1 VSNVEKYLVLNNYF
15 LREVLG
21 VASLKSVREV
31 LLRAKPGVDPDGVT
45 YFCRKLIDELDTLKI
60 EPSLLMA
67 YDKNIQTYVNH
78 INKLRNNV
86 TLKYFQ
92 YLALLVTEIYLDRL
106 TNDTNQF
113 VTDLNDFLHEYANE
127 VKFKKELSN
136 FTVDDLK
143 KLAFW
148 MATGSGKT
156 LIMHMNYLQFMRY
169 KPFEPS
175 NIILVTPNEGLS
187 SQHYDELLKSGIP
200 ATLYHEN
207 LLASTGSTVMAPGQV
222 LVIEITKLKE
232 EKKGGGVTLPVD
244 AFEGRNLVF
253 VDEGHKGKGS
263 EERVWARLRQAL
275 GANGFTFE
283 YSATFGQIL
292 DEKDWST
299 MEEYAKSIIFNY
311 SYKYFYNDQYGKDF
325 RVMNVKKAPSLAQMD
340 YSRVMFTAN
349 LLSFYQQLRSYQKH
363 RDLAILHNL
372 EKPLWI
378 FVGATVQGESS
389 DVALVTRFFREAVDG
404 SGLKDVA
411 ERILGGAYLDDDGN
425 DLFGDRFD
433 ELRQDFI
440 GAQQVES
447 ENDGGSHNWLDA
459 LWNDLMQRVF
469 HGRGSL
475 RVVQLSNAPGEFGL
489 RVGENPY
496 FGVINVGQ
504 DSGLVKALKSNG
516 FELEKDVITSSLFE
530 QIKETDSRIN
540 VLLGSRKFI
549 EGWDTWRVSS
559 MGLLNMGRGQGPQI
573 IQLFGRGV
581 RIKGK
586 NMTLQRSG
594 HTDLSAL
601 ETLFIYGIK
610 ANYLEQFL
618 EAIRKE
624 GVDYEEI
631 LIPIQLRHQEK
642 WKELV
647 VPVRSTSKPFEECV
661 VLALGS
667 AENIMDDYGETVVG
681 VGEKEEEQE
690 DEEHGVVAGDSGT
703 TTVTLDLSPQIGAYD
718 GSRPLDSTTTT
729 TESIEGG
736 QVKLG
741 KGSTSPLSWDEYAD
755 YVDWEAVYLEMLRF
769 KESRAYWNLVFD
781 VDSLKRIWKDNR
793 LTIYY
798 PGFEVRSVKDVADL
812 QGVVIQGLKKYV
824 DTFYSK
830 QERHWKTR
838 NMKPATLEEA
848 TGTSR
853 QMSLFTVN
861 EEQPS
866 YYVVK
871 VPSDNET
878 AVQRLKNLVVNM
890 TTATMMTTTNT
901 QLNGTSNASAGSGSN
916 AVNIGNGGGNNSNSN
931 VDPLLVLNELV
942 VVPLL
947 SQRAMNNLVKKAQ
960 QDNDWEAHPTPLN
973 EGEEKFL
980 KDLHHYVSEKGVPG
994 GFTPY
999 VMRNQS
1005 RTGIGFQLEWAGFY
1019 PDFIIWLVKPG
1030 GEQIIV
1036 FVDPHGLIHAH
1047 GLDDEK
1053 INFCCSGVK
1062 TIEKQ
1067 LRKKMR
1073 SGKAGRLAPPPGTS
1087 PAPAKVTLDAFIVST
1102 TPYDVLIKQRPDMD
1116 KPKALYEQKHV
1127 LFLED
1132 KDWPAKMLTKVVFG
1146 GDGEKNVL

>member
-1 VSNVEKYLVLNNYF
+1 MSNVEKYLVLSKYF
-15 LREVLG
+15 MREVLG
-21 VASLKSVREV
+21 VPSLKNVREV
-31 LLRAKPGVDPDGVT
+31 LLRAKPGVDSDGVT
-45 YFCRKLIDELDTLKI
+45 YFCRKLIDELDTTLKI
-60 EPSLLMA
+60 QPDMLMA
-67 YDKNIQTYVNH
+67 YDKNIQEYVDY
-78 INKLRNNV
+78 INKRRNNV
-86 TLKYFQ
+86 SLKYFQ

-106 TNDTNQF
+106 TNDTNRF
-113 VTDLNDFLHEYANE
+113 VSDLNEFLHTYSNE

-136 FTVDDLK
+136 FTSEDLK

-175 NIILVTPNEGLS
+175 NIILLTPNEGLS
-187 SQHYDELLKSGIP
+187 TQHHEELRISGIP

-207 LLASTGSTVMAPGQV
+207 LLAATGSTVIPGQV

-232 EKKGGGVTLPVD
+232 EKRGSGVTLPVD

-263 EERVWARLRQAL
+263 EERVWARLRDAL
-275 GANGFTFE
+275 GSNGFTFE

-292 DEKDWST
+292 SEKDWTT
-299 MEEYAKSIIFNY
+299 MEEYAKSIVFDY
-311 SYKYFYNDQYGKDF
+311 SYKFFYNDHYGKDF
-325 RVMNVKKAPSLAQMD
+325 RVMNVKKAPSLAQTD

-349 LLSFYQQLRSYQKH
+349 LLSFYQQLLSYQKN

-404 SGLKDVA
+404 SLKDVA
-411 ERILGGAYLDDDGN
+411 RRILSGDYLDDEGN

-433 ELRQDFI
+433 ELRKNFI
-440 GAQQVES
+440 EPRQMES
-447 ENDGGSHNWLDA
+447 EHGSGNWLDA
-459 LWNDLMQRVF
+459 LWDDLMQRVF

-496 FGVINVGQ
+496 FGLINVGQ
-504 DSGLVKALKSNG
+504 DSGLVRALKNNG

-594 HTDLSAL
+594 HPDLSNL

-631 LIPIQLRHQEK
+631 LVPIQARHQER

-661 VLALGS
+661 VLVLG
-667 AENIMDDYGETVVG
+667 AEENIMDDYYGETVAG
-681 VGEKEEEQE
+681 GKEEEQE
-690 DEEHGVVAGDSGT
+690 DEEHGGVAGDRGT
-703 TTVTLDLSPQIGAYD
+703 TTVTLDLSPQISTYD
-718 GSRPLDSTTTT
+718 GYRPRDLSSTT
-729 TESIEGG
+729 EAIAGG

-741 KGSTSPLSWDEYAD
+741 KGSTSPLLWDEYAD
-755 YVDWEAVYLEMLRF
+755 YVDWEAVFLEMLRF
-769 KESRAYWNLVFD
+769 KASRGYWNLVFD

-798 PGFEVRSVKDVADL
+798 PGFEVRSMKDVADL
-812 QGVVIQGLKKYV
+812 RGVVTQGLKKYV
-824 DTFYSK
+824 DVFYSK
-830 QERHWKTR
+830 QERHWKTK

-853 QMSLFTVN
+853 QLSLFTVN

-871 VPSDNET
+871 VPSDNKT
-878 AVQRLKNLVVNM
+878 AIQRLNSLVMNM
-890 TTATMMTTTNT
+890 TTMVTTNT
-901 QLNGTSNASAGSGSN
+901 QLNGAATTPTG
-916 AVNIGNGGGNNSNSN
+916 VGGNATNNGKSDDNSN
-931 VDPLLVLNELV
+931 PLLVLNELV
-942 VVPLL
+942 IVPLL
-947 SQRAMNNLVKKAQ
+947 SQRALNNLVKKAQ
-960 QDNDWEAHPTPLN
+960 QDEDWEAHPAPLN

-980 KDLHHYVSEKGVPG
+980 RDLHHFVSEKGVPG

-1019 PDFIIWLVKPG
+1019 PDFIIWLVKA

-1036 FVDPHGLIHAH
+1036 FVDPHGLVHAH

-1053 INFCCSGVK
+1053 IKFCCSGIK

-1067 LRKKMR
+1067 LRKRMR
-1073 SGKAGRLAPPPGTS
+1073 SSKAAMLAPPPGTV
-1087 PAPAKVTLDAFIVST
+1087 PVPAKVTLDAFIIST

-1132 KDWPAKMLTKVVFG
+1132 KSWPGKMLTKVVFG
-1146 GDGEKNVL
+1146 DDSSKNVL